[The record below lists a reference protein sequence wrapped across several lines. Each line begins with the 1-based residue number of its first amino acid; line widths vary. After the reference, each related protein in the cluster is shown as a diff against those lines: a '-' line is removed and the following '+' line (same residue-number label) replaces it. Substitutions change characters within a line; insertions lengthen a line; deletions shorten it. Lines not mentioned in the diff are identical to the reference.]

1 MPEENAP
8 EQQAAKPAK
17 KSGGLIV
24 GVVVL
29 LIAAAGGFV
38 TYKFAVAPMFSKAEE
53 PPVEVES
60 DAIPPTSVGVDFP
73 ETQAAVR
80 QDDPN
85 GINSVLMYSCSFI
98 CSDEECKLL
107 VEKNKQWF
115 VSKLDELHR
124 NRTKTELND
133 PQVEK
138 EITRLALEEANS
150 LLRRLQEK
158 PNPEIRVIEVLHLK
172 FAVFDL

>member
-8 EQQAAKPAK
+8 EQGAAKPSK
-17 KSGGLIV
+17 KSSGLIV
-24 GVVVL
+24 ALVVL
-29 LIAAAGGFV
+29 LVAAVGGFI
-38 TYKFAVAPMFSKAEE
+38 TYKFAVAPRFNKPEE
-53 PPVEVES
+53 PPVEAEN

-85 GINSVLMYSCSFI
+85 GVNSVLMYSCAFM
-98 CSDEECKLL
+98 CSNAETREL

-115 VSKLDELHR
+115 ISKLDELHR
-124 NRTKTELND
+124 NRTKAELND

-138 EITRLALEEANS
+138 EICRLALEEANS

-158 PNPEIRVIEVLHLK
+158 PNEEIHVIEVLHLK